1 MTPSLKPTPR
11 LIRHRLREAYGWLFT
26 FSGVTGLISGRL
38 VLSTIL
44 AVCWQA
50 SSSPWKWEM
59 YVGGALAALAY
70 CVPWGAFSAHVEP
83 GEESHM

>member
-1 MTPSLKPTPR
+1 MTPSFNPAPR

-26 FSGVTGLISGRL
+26 FSGVMGLISGGL

-50 SSSPWKWEM
+50 LSSPWKWEM

-83 GEESHM
+83 GEQQYI